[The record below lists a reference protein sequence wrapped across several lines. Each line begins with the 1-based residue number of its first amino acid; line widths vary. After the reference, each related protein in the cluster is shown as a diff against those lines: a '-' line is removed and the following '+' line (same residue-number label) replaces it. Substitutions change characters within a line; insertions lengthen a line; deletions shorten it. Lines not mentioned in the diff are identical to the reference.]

1 MRIAVL
7 NRSFSKTG
15 GGAESYS
22 VAIVQALAQ
31 RHDMHVF
38 AQETDQPVAG
48 VTYHRVPCISP
59 KPRWLNQW
67 LFALVTWWKTRSG
80 FDVVHSHENT
90 WHGQIQT
97 IHVRT
102 VHYNL
107 FHSPGRWRRLRG
119 WIKTFLSPRLLSYV
133 FLEASRFRNSA
144 QRQIVAASDQ
154 LKNECQT
161 IFPSCKLAGWTTVVP
176 GVTLPEQHPGT
187 DRPRALLGLPLGV
200 PLILFVANDYER
212 KGLDTLLQALG
223 TLDSDVHLAIVGHTG
238 QRARYQERVTQMGL
252 SERVHFLGSL
262 TDMTSAYF
270 SANVLAHPSRQD
282 SYGMVVLEAMAH
294 RLPVIV
300 SSAEYC
306 GIASDLTHSDNAF
319 LLANPFDAS
328 ALAQQLSEAL
338 AMDAATRRQ
347 LQAQALQF
355 ARQHSWQAA
364 ALKYEAIYQHAV
376 SLSKS

>member
-1 MRIAVL
+1 MRVAVL
-7 NRSFSKTG
+7 NRSFSKTE

-22 VAIVQALAQ
+22 VALVQALAQ
-31 RHDMHVF
+31 RHEIHVY
-38 AQETDQPVAG
+38 AQETDQPVPG

-107 FHSPGRWRRLRG
+107 FHSPGRWRRFRG

-133 FLEASRFRNSA
+133 LLEASRFRNSA

-176 GVTLPEQHPGT
+176 GVTLPEQHPDT

-252 SERVHFLGSL
+252 NERVHFLGSL

-270 SANVLAHPSRQD
+270 SANVLAHPTRQD

-300 SSAEYC
+300 SSAAYC
-306 GIASDLTHSDNAF
+306 GIASDLTHRDNAF
-319 LLANPFDAS
+319 LLANPYDAS

-376 SLSKS
+376 SLAKS